1 MTFRRDPIPSESTQT
16 ASYKLKHVH
25 GAIYMSEEAMQ
36 PGPQPQAN
44 VKNLSMGDHTPE
56 AYAQALNATCQKTLD
71 REHNTGANNL
81 DPHK

>member
-1 MTFRRDPIPSESTQT
+1 
-16 ASYKLKHVH
+16 
-25 GAIYMSEEAMQ
+25 MSEEAMQ

-81 DPHK
+81 DFTTESASHSTVAQYTV